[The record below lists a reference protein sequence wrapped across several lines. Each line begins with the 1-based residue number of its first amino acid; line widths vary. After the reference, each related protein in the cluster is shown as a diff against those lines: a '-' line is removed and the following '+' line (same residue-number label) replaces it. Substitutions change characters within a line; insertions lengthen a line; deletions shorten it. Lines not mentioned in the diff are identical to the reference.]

1 LFTKLIIFYT
11 KCPVATEEEG
21 RHHTDLVLLDIRA
34 ETIVLQ
40 QQQQPKAKS
49 LWRSGAK
56 PANHF
61 IESL

>member
-1 LFTKLIIFYT
+1 
-11 KCPVATEEEG
+11 
-21 RHHTDLVLLDIRA
+21 VLLDIRA